1 MRDAVAPA
9 LAGATVSV
17 GWLPVSPPPPPHPVK
32 NGIIVSRRF
41 AAMAVRHSGMQ
52 AASVTL
58 VRGKKD
64 CCLVKSLMCCSR
76 ETGGYGYVDLGL
88 VYVVRDS
95 GQEVE
100 NLFKA

>member
-1 MRDAVAPA
+1 MRDAVAPT
-9 LAGATVSV
+9 GAAD
-17 GWLPVSPPPPPHPVK
+17 GALPVSPSPLHPVK
-32 NGIIVSRRF
+32 NGIIVSRRL
-41 AAMAVRHSGMQ
+41 AAMVVRRSGTREVAM
-52 AASVTL
+52 TL
-58 VRGKKD
+58 IRGKKN
-64 CCLVKSLMCCSR
+64 CRLVKSLKGCSR